1 MSSVAARV
9 RGDADSRELSIV
21 AIAAIVS
28 TALVVVY
35 AIARDPLPLV
45 GDQIEYHAQGVLFTQ
60 GHWWWSEAPFGV
72 LHPSAWK
79 APLYPAW
86 VGFWYEIFGAK
97 TVAIGLVQAPFAG
110 LTVIGTWALG
120 RRLFGAPTA
129 MAAACVIAILPLGW
143 EFFGLLYSEALAIP
157 ATLGVLLLFLGL
169 GPPSN
174 ARIAA
179 VGGAMGVALLIRPSS
194 VFLFAGLLAAW
205 IVACGWKRGIGA
217 TALAVLAAALV
228 VAPWTLRNALTDD
241 VGFLPLSVQD
251 GAAYGTFNDTA
262 ANDPVNP
269 YAWRAIIDDMPAVLE
284 GPPVPD
290 SEVRSELQ
298 AAARDYIVDHP
309 ASLAEAFFWNGL
321 SRLWDVRRPAR
332 ALDEVPFEGRSKA
345 VTEIGL
351 YLYYP
356 LLVLALIAI
365 WRIRR
370 RRDLL
375 IPILA
380 LALAAALVYTS
391 ASGTRYRAPLEP
403 LIAILAASC
412 VLPRTVPHRAR
423 PSGVAQASVAQDV
436 E

>member
-1 MSSVAARV
+1 MSSMAARI
-9 RGDADSRELSIV
+9 RGDAGARELMIV
-21 AIAAIVS
+21 AVAALLS
-28 TALVVVY
+28 TALVAVY
-35 AIARDPLPLV
+35 AIARDPIPLV
-45 GDQIEYHAQGVLFTQ
+45 GDQIEYHAQGILFTE
-60 GHWWWSEAPFGV
+60 GRWWWSEAPFGV
-72 LHPSAWK
+72 PHPSAWK

-86 VGFWYEIFGAK
+86 VGLWYELFGPRP
-97 TVAIGLVQAPFAG
+97 VGIGLVQAPFAA
-110 LTVIGTWALG
+110 LTVVGTWALG
-120 RRLFGAPTA
+120 RRLFGAPA
-129 MAAACVIAILPLGW
+129 AIAAACVIAILPLSW

-169 GPPSN
+169 GPPSA
-174 ARIAA
+174 ARVAA

-205 IVACGWKRGIGA
+205 IIACGWKRGIGA
-217 TALAVLAAALV
+217 TALAVVIAALV
-228 VAPWTLRNALTDD
+228 VAPWTVRNALTDE

-262 ANDPVNP
+262 ANDPINP

-298 AAARDYIVDHP
+298 AAAREYIVDHP
-309 ASLAEAFFWNGL
+309 TSLAEAFFWNGL
-321 SRLWDVRRPAR
+321 SRLWDVRRTAR
-332 ALDEVPFEGRSKA
+332 ALDEVPFEGRSKT

-356 LLVLALIAI
+356 LFVLALVAL
-365 WRIRR
+365 WRLRH
-370 RRDLL
+370 RRDVL

-380 LALAAALVYTS
+380 LALAAGLVYTS

-403 LIAILAASC
+403 LIAILAASI
-412 VLPRTVPHRAR
+412 LVPKVHRAR
-423 PSGVAQASVAQDV
+423 PDA
-436 E
+436 